1 MLLIF
6 LNIFLGAYHNVVP
19 EDYKNIHFFDSILS
33 VIILS
38 TVCIATF
45 ITFIIVLVTVIKM
58 FKR

>member
-19 EDYKNIHFFDSILS
+19 EDYKNIYFFDSILS